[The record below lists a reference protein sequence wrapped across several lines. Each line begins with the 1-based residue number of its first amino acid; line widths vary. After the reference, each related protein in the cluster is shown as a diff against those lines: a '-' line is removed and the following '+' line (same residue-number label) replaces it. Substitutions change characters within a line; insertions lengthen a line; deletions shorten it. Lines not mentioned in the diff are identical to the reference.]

1 MFLIPEKAFL
11 ESLKKDDDFSFLFPE
26 EYQFLKEQ
34 NRLMQIQNKVYKFFL
49 LLIHQSFL
57 GSSSQT
63 IRKR

>member
-34 NRLMQIQNKVYKFFL
+34 NRLHQIQNKVYYFF
-49 LLIHQSFL
+49 
-57 GSSSQT
+57 
-63 IRKR
+63 